1 MRAAIAALA
10 ASLATA
16 FALGTFAA
24 PQRYEAPPETARL
37 APGEGS
43 EVAQAHCLM
52 CHSADYITTQPHGL
66 ANPTAFWTA
75 EVAKMR
81 KAYGA
86 QITDEES
93 AKIVAYLVAAYGK

>member
-10 ASLATA
+10 AALATG
-16 FALGTFAA
+16 ALAA
-24 PQRYEAPPETARL
+24 PQHYEAPPETARL

-43 EVAQAHCLM
+43 EAAQAHCLM
-52 CHSADYITTQPHGL
+52 CHSADYITTQPRGL
-66 ANPTAFWTA
+66 ANPTAFWTG

-86 QITDEES
+86 QLTDEES
-93 AKIVAYLVAAYGK
+93 AKIVAYLAATYRN

>member
-1 MRAAIAALA
+1 MRAAIAVLFAALPIAALA
-10 ASLATA
+10 APA
-16 FALGTFAA
+16 
-24 PQRYEAPPETARL
+24 RYEAPPETARL

-43 EVAQAHCLM
+43 EVAQAHCLV
-52 CHSADYITTQPHGL
+52 CHSADYVTTQPRGL

-86 QITDEES
+86 ALTDEDS

>member
-1 MRAAIAALA
+1 MRVAVLAICAAFSTAALA
-10 ASLATA
+10 A
-16 FALGTFAA
+16 
-24 PQRYEAPPETARL
+24 PERYEAPPETARL

-43 EVAQAHCLM
+43 EIAQAHCLM
-52 CHSADYITTQPHGL
+52 CHSADYVTTQPRGL

-86 QITDEES
+86 QLTEDES
-93 AKIVAYLVAAYGK
+93 ARIVAYLVATYGK